1 MPKKGQKVQ
10 LVVLLQ
16 SAWFLKVGPSN
27 LLCMPKSRTGVVWN
41 LRGITLSSLF
51 HDIQCR

>member
-27 LLCMPKSRTGVVWN
+27 LLSMPKCCTGM
-41 LRGITLSSLF
+41 I
-51 HDIQCR
+51 

>member
-16 SAWFLKVGPSN
+16 SAWFLKVIPSD
-27 LLCMPKSRTGVVWN
+27 LLCVQKRCTG
-41 LRGITLSSLF
+41 I
-51 HDIQCR
+51 I

>member
-16 SAWFLKVGPSN
+16 SAWFLKVSPSD
-27 LLCMPKSRTGVVWN
+27 LLCMQQRCTG
-41 LRGITLSSLF
+41 I
-51 HDIQCR
+51 I